1 MKKSNLIQL
10 TSLLLTLALLLPIL
24 GTTALAVGDGTKTA
38 EHTPKT
44 DASIAIREALDENHK
59 IFESTYRDPQTKTE
73 KRHTAIVDSRSRL
86 RLM

>member
-24 GTTALAVGDGTKTA
+24 GTTALAVGEGAKTT
-38 EHTPKT
+38 ELTPKE

-59 IFESTYRDPQTKTE
+59 IFERECRIGIALKFSDAKFVH
-73 KRHTAIVDSRSRL
+73 KL
-86 RLM
+86 